1 MKLAVAVIHGMGS
14 QKKFFAEPL
23 IDELV
28 ELFTAAGGQPGDLV
42 FKPIY
47 WAPVL
52 IRKEEVLWDRV
63 TKFHDLDYTKLR
75 RFVVNALGD
84 AIAYQ
89 PLKKGAKQTQNV
101 YEEIHALVRE
111 ALRNLARD
119 AGDTTPLVILAH
131 SLGSIIIS
139 NYLWD
144 LWKKPNPLTPI
155 EGGETLAGLVT
166 FGSPMALWSLRYDNF
181 GKPIP
186 FPHPKLKTRYP
197 RVKPQWLN
205 FFDDDDILAYPL
217 KNLNPEYRNVV
228 TKDLPIS
235 VGGFFTGWN
244 PLAHSKYWTDNDF
257 TKPVAKLLHKIWKDI
272 QP

>member
-14 QKKFFAEPL
+14 QKASFAEPL
-23 IDELV
+23 IEELEDRFADAGEDPGELV
-28 ELFTAAGGQPGDLV
+28 FE
-42 FKPIY
+42 PIY

-52 IRKEEVLWDRV
+52 LQKENTLWGRV

-89 PLKKGAKQTQNV
+89 PSKKGAKKTQNV
-101 YEEIHALVRE
+101 YDDIHAVVRG
-111 ALRNLARD
+111 ALRRLAQR
-119 AGDTTPLVILAH
+119 AGEKTPLVILAH

-144 LWKKPNPLTPI
+144 LWKTAHPVTPL

-166 FGSPMALWSLRYDNF
+166 FGSPIALWSLRYDNF
-181 GKPIP
+181 GTPIP

-205 FFDDDDILAYPL
+205 FFDEDDILAYPL
-217 KNLNPEYRNVV
+217 KNLNPAYRTIV
-228 TKDLPIS
+228 TKDIPIS

-244 PLAHSKYWTDNDF
+244 PLAHTHYWTDNDF
-257 TKPVAKLLHKIWKDI
+257 TKPVAKLLRKIWADT